1 MLTEAQCGMNC
12 PAHSREEKRREQSPG
27 LLGLEQKLS
36 VCEAVVASVRSVMS
50 VARGSQFH
58 TTEGNV
64 AGTDVT
70 GLDVGRGQGES
81 QASDPCSYKEEGFPG
96 GLWTP
101 GNPSLD
107 LTFLYR
113 C

>member
-1 MLTEAQCGMNC
+1 MWHELPGPQQGGEEARAE
-12 PAHSREEKRREQSPG
+12 PRSPG
-27 LLGLEQKLS
+27 LGAEAES

-50 VARGSQFH
+50 VAHGSQFH